1 MMKHHYYKWCYLSRM
16 LSANS
21 WRTARSGMPTRAR
34 PAWRGGGSPSRRGG
48 SGRMW
53 SRGAVQR
60 RGDVIDNFHCSAD
73 SVSQCEPV
81 AVHHGHGTAAEVIP
95 SECEFNYLLYGDSY
109 LTEYFRFVGIYS
121 LNTETRVGFPDNVN
135 YVILWITVDYE
146 SSYPERNTRI
156 TRAEFLVRITT
167 VNDGDGSL
175 HDTTANCTPLEII
188 SHRQ

>member
-1 MMKHHYYKWCYLSRM
+1 
-16 LSANS
+16 
-21 WRTARSGMPTRAR
+21 
-34 PAWRGGGSPSRRGG
+34 
-48 SGRMW
+48 MW

-60 RGDVIDNFHCSAD
+60 SGDVIDNFHCSAD

-95 SECEFNYLLYGDSY
+95 SECEFNYLLFGDSY

-156 TRAEFLVRITT
+156 TRAEFPDNRHL
-167 VNDGDGSL
+167 NWFYYHDGSVCASSSTL
-175 HDTTANCTPLEII
+175 PADRIVSL
-188 SHRQ
+188 